1 MPTKYLSAPKYL
13 LKCEATFIHP
23 GESWFE
29 VIDSGGARL
38 CRVPMTSDQAEMFLS
53 ANKCE
58 IITALEYIA
67 LLSETA

>member
-1 MPTKYLSAPKYL
+1 MATKYLGAPKYL

-29 VIDSGGARL
+29 VIDSGGAGM
-38 CRVPMTSDQAEMFLS
+38 CRIPVTADQAEMFLE
-53 ANKCE
+53 ANKCKL
-58 IITALEYIA
+58 ITALEYIA